1 MSNYYVR
8 RTGDDSNYL
17 AHANGFKYLTKINV
31 GGKVRYIYNQA
42 QLAAA
47 RAGRTVADATG
58 LTARR
63 AYQSAKKARIDA
75 ASSRSGRQNTNLQRA
90 AGRAK
95 KAYNK
100 TLLGR
105 IENAGNAAGKFVG
118 RQATRARNAGKSFA
132 GTVSRE
138 AYRLPGR
145 AKNFVDRN
153 ITGASAK
160 RGMKVNNSRYENLSR
175 SNKRSDN
182 SKASLARKNAKSYEK
197 KYRQSLAGRIDNAA
211 NAARTFVGQQ
221 ANRARAAGESF
232 AGTVS
237 KEAYRVGRRTKRKV
251 NGLFAP
257 KKAPRKPAKEVNVRD
272 YAKINRSNE
281 KSAEQYQ
288 YFNKDAG
295 WATNSRA
302 AAKRLTG
309 HTTHNRSTAKRKR
322 RTSKRRSQS
331 QRRTIQ

>member
-8 RTGDDSNYL
+8 REGDDSDYL
-17 AHANGFKYLTKINV
+17 EHSIFQKGYHGSHKYIARMNIGGKMRYFYDPRELSVFKAGGRAASAV
-31 GGKVRYIYNQA
+31 GGAVANVRRKG
-42 QLAAA
+42 LG
-47 RAGRTVADATG
+47 RAVADATG

-63 AYQSAKKARIDA
+63 AYQSAKKARIGA
-75 ASSRSGRQNTNLQRA
+75 ASSRGGSQNVNLQRA

-118 RQATRARNAGKSFA
+118 RQATRAVNAG
-132 GTVSRE
+132 
-138 AYRLPGR
+138 
-145 AKNFVDRN
+145 
-153 ITGASAK
+153 
-160 RGMKVNNSRYENLSR
+160 
-175 SNKRSDN
+175 
-182 SKASLARKNAKSYEK
+182 
-197 KYRQSLAGRIDNAA
+197 
-211 NAARTFVGQQ
+211 NAARNFIGQQ
-221 ANRARAAGESF
+221 ANRARTAGESF

-237 KEAYRVGRRTKRKV
+237 KEAYRVGRRTTRKV
-251 NGLFAP
+251 KGLFTP

-272 YAKINRSNE
+272 YAKINRGNE

-295 WATNSRA
+295 WATNSRS

-309 HTTHNRSTAKRKR
+309 HTTHNRTTAKRKR
-322 RTSKRRSQS
+322 RAAKRRSQS
-331 QRRTIQ
+331 QFRTVQ